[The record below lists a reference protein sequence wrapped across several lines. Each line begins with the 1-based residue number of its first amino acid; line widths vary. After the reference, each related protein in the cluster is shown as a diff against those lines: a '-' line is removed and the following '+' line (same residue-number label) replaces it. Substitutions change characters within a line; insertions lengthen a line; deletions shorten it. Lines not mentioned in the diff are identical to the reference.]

1 MKISLEAVKAG
12 SGGLDAHRTSMLNR
26 VPEINDWA
34 RFPPNHLKMGDL
46 AYLSAKTGHEFAILR
61 GKREDILFHGDA
73 RRCSFDDI
81 LVDMLMSGKLQ
92 IYGHSHPGED
102 TPVPSPEDR
111 KTLSLIRQLSSKL
124 ISALTGNEI
133 TYTSNPFEIL

>member
-46 AYLSAKTGHEFAILR
+46 AYLYSQNRT
-61 GKREDILFHGDA
+61 
-73 RRCSFDDI
+73 
-81 LVDMLMSGKLQ
+81 
-92 IYGHSHPGED
+92 
-102 TPVPSPEDR
+102 
-111 KTLSLIRQLSSKL
+111 
-124 ISALTGNEI
+124 
-133 TYTSNPFEIL
+133 